1 MDDTVDN
8 YSNIAKK
15 IDVLDIINR
24 IKEFRKLDFK
34 NWVYPKFC
42 VNRPKMQNEAV
53 EFEPGGDLPPGFVYY
68 IRYRTPITAG
78 RYRPTGIGVLLHK
91 TDNRNRI

>member
-1 MDDTVDN
+1 MTIVDKLSIDTIIVVC
-8 YSNIAKK
+8 I
-15 IDVLDIINR
+15 VLLSIIG
-24 IKEFRKLDFK
+24 
-34 NWVYPKFC
+34 VYPKFC

-53 EFEPGGDLPPGFVYY
+53 EFELGGDLPPGFVYY

>member
-1 MDDTVDN
+1 MPAFLKRINYRTKPDTIL
-8 YSNIAKK
+8 YG
-15 IDVLDIINR
+15 
-24 IKEFRKLDFK
+24 
-34 NWVYPKFC
+34 VYPKFC
-42 VNRPKMQNEAV
+42 VNQSKMQNEAV